1 MAIGLNDLRK
11 HLLSQSKVEPLHVV
25 PPPEEPAP
33 LPSLEL
39 DRRYATEPQI
49 YSVRKLLQNVSP
61 DLEPVE
67 QPAAVANASTAH
79 VSTAP
84 DGAPSEDASSP
95 KGLSDAVLSYVEKTG
110 ARDYQVFQAVAKV
123 FDQTR
128 GARDQLNELAM
139 MYEPIE
145 ALGQAVAAAFSPLET
160 FRQQLA
166 HLARSFDSVKA
177 FQLQVM
183 QLAETCDALK
193 PLREQ
198 IGQLTGAFQVHLAM
212 LIKALEPAEE
222 LRLRIVQLAEAF
234 EPVTTLQEKFG
245 QLLDSFDVPGAG
257 LTDHLGN
264 ADSPGDP
271 SLRPAGSAVTF
282 YVDKSA

>member
-11 HLLSQSKVEPLHVV
+11 HLLSQSKVDPLHVV
-25 PPPEEPAP
+25 PPPEKPAA
-33 LPSLEL
+33 LQSLD
-39 DRRYATEPQI
+39 DRREATEPQI

-67 QPAAVANASTAH
+67 QPAAVANAFEH
-79 VSTAP
+79 VSEAP
-84 DGAPSEDASSP
+84 DGATSEDASSP

-123 FDQTR
+123 FEQTR
-128 GARDQLNELAM
+128 GARDQLNELTM

-145 ALGQAVAAAFSPLET
+145 ALGQAVAAAFGPLET

-177 FQLQVM
+177 FQLQVT
-183 QLAETCDALK
+183 QLAETCDAIK

-198 IGQLTGAFQVHLAM
+198 IGQLTGAFQIHLAI

-222 LRLRIVQLAEAF
+222 LRVRIVQLAEAF
-234 EPVTTLQEKFG
+234 EPATTLHEKFS
-245 QLLDSFDVPGAG
+245 QLFDSFDVPGAG

-264 ADSPGDP
+264 GDSAVDP

>member
-1 MAIGLNDLRK
+1 MAMGLNDLRK

-25 PPPEEPAP
+25 PPAEKPAP
-33 LPSLEL
+33 LQSLD
-39 DRRYATEPQI
+39 DRRDATEPQI

-67 QPAAVANASTAH
+67 QAAAVANGSTEH
-79 VSTAP
+79 VSGVP
-84 DGAPSEDASSP
+84 GATSEDASPP

-123 FDQTR
+123 FEQTR
-128 GARDQLNELAM
+128 EARDQLNELTM

-145 ALGQAVAAAFSPLET
+145 ALGQAVAAAFGPLET

-177 FQLQVM
+177 FQLQVT
-183 QLAETCDALK
+183 QLAETCDAIK

-198 IGQLTGAFQVHLAM
+198 IGQLTGAFQIHLAM

-257 LTDHLGN
+257 STDHLGN
-264 ADSPGDP
+264 GDSAVDP

>member
-1 MAIGLNDLRK
+1 M
-11 HLLSQSKVEPLHVV
+11 SQSKIEPLHVV
-25 PPPEEPAP
+25 PPPEKPAA
-33 LPSLEL
+33 LQNLD
-39 DRRYATEPQI
+39 DRRDATEPQI
-49 YSVRKLLQNVSP
+49 YSLRKLLQNVSP

-67 QPAAVANASTAH
+67 PPAAAANGSTEH
-79 VSTAP
+79 VSAAP
-84 DGAPSEDASSP
+84 DGVPSDDASSP
-95 KGLSDAVLSYVEKTG
+95 KGLTDAVLSYVEKTG
-110 ARDYQVFQAVAKV
+110 ARDYQVFQAVARL

-128 GARDQLNELAM
+128 GARDQLDELAM

-145 ALGQAVAAAFSPLET
+145 ALGQSVAAAFGPLEN

-166 HLARSFDSVKA
+166 NLARSFDSVKA
-177 FQLQVM
+177 FQLQVT
-183 QLAETCDALK
+183 QLAETCDAVK

-198 IGQLTGAFQVHLAM
+198 IGQFTGTFQIHLAI

-222 LRLRIVQLAEAF
+222 LRVRIVQLAEAF
-234 EPVTTLQEKFG
+234 EPVTTLHEKFS

-257 LTDHLGN
+257 LTDHLSNG
-264 ADSPGDP
+264 DSAADP

>member
-11 HLLSQSKVEPLHVV
+11 HLLSQSKVDPLHVV
-25 PPPEEPAP
+25 PPPEKPAA
-33 LPSLEL
+33 LQSLD
-39 DRRYATEPQI
+39 DRREATEPQI

-67 QPAAVANASTAH
+67 QPAAVASAFEH
-79 VSTAP
+79 VSEAP
-84 DGAPSEDASSP
+84 DGATSEDASSP

-123 FDQTR
+123 FEQTR
-128 GARDQLNELAM
+128 GARDQLNELTM

-145 ALGQAVAAAFSPLET
+145 ALGQAVAAAFGPLET

-166 HLARSFDSVKA
+166 HLVRSFDSVKA
-177 FQLQVM
+177 FQLQVT
-183 QLAETCDALK
+183 QLAETCDAIK

-198 IGQLTGAFQVHLAM
+198 IGQLTGAFQVHLAI

-222 LRLRIVQLAEAF
+222 LRVRIVQLAEAF
-234 EPVTTLQEKFG
+234 EPATTLHEKFS
-245 QLLDSFDVPGAG
+245 QLFDSFDVPGAG

-264 ADSPGDP
+264 GDSAVDP